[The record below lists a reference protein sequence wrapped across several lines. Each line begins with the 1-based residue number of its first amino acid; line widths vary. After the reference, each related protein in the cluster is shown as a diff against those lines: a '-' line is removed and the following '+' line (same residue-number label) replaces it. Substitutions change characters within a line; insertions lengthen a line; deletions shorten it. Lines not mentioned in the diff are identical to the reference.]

1 MRLWKDESG
10 QAFVLAILSMSLL
23 FGFMALAVDVGIL
36 FRARRNIQIAAD
48 AGAVA
53 AAVAYK
59 YNIGLGN
66 AIASARA
73 QSAGLAATSANG
85 YANGTVVRFPTGT
98 DTVSVTVDPTAVDGP
113 NIGRA
118 GFAEVTVSAPN
129 PTYFMSLFRYNGIKV
144 GARAVAGRGTTEN
157 CVYILGTAGTGFTNS
172 GTINLGNSATTRC
185 GLIDNSGYSNSG
197 TVNALSIGVVGGVSS
212 RGSGTPAPAAG
223 IAPSGDP
230 LNLST
235 PSTRGCGPALTISSS
250 TTLPAGCY
258 RGLTIGSGVTLTFA
272 NNGTFEFTGPINI
285 SGSRVTLA
293 GRGVTLYLASTAA
306 SITFP
311 PTNLPTLNLSAPTT
325 GTWNGILIY
334 QSPSDTNTL
343 PIEGSPGSSLQGI
356 IYAPNATADLSN
368 ASGMNLSTS
377 FVVNQLTN
385 SGSSIT
391 LQDYLAINPSS
402 PLAAVTLVE

>member
-1 MRLWKDESG
+1 
-10 QAFVLAILSMSLL
+10 
-23 FGFMALAVDVGIL
+23 
-36 FRARRNIQIAAD
+36 
-48 AGAVA
+48 
-53 AAVAYK
+53 
-59 YNIGLGN
+59 
-66 AIASARA
+66 
-73 QSAGLAATSANG
+73 
-85 YANGTVVRFPTGT
+85 
-98 DTVSVTVDPTAVDGP
+98 VDPTAVDGP

-212 RGSGTPAPAAG
+212 RGSGSPTPAAG

-230 LNLST
+230 LNLGT
-235 PSTRGCGPALTISSS
+235 PSTRGCNPALTISSS

-293 GRGVTLYLASTAA
+293 GRGVTLYLASAAA